1 MIKVERSIQ
10 LNWTLSSTAFEDI
23 NKNSFVNYS
32 RPLSS
37 SVRAVNTMVAADE
50 EMRFLLPTILGV
62 SPESKDA
69 NWLDVVSNYWHN
81 FSLEVPMG
89 GKKFNTSLV
98 FDMTNM
104 IRKEYINE
112 VLNLL
117 PKTKKVAIDGTEPK
131 EFREVDLTFDD
142 KEKAFA
148 DYVMKNVKEDMLYR
162 YARPENIEEYLAWRF
177 CLISS
182 VVGNSPDE
190 MIKEGSNDELRS
202 TRIKF
207 YMIDENEIIKRKER
221 LNKLRDKAIMN
232 YAKVLGSKEA
242 DVDTLLIALDQVSSL
257 KDLKDLSLGD
267 KRNLIYEVCNS
278 NPQHFNGIFDSKIL
292 SDIAEVKKFVMAG
305 LIRNIS
311 NTTIYTD
318 ADNVTQILGNTFD
331 EVITYF
337 ANTVNQAYVNDLK
350 LKLKSYM
357 K

>member
-1 MIKVERSIQ
+1 MIKIERSIQ

-50 EMRFLLPTILGV
+50 EMRFNLPTILGV

-81 FSLEVPMG
+81 FSLEIPMG
-89 GKKFNTSLV
+89 GKKFNTSLI
-98 FDMTNM
+98 FDLSDP
-104 IRKEYINE
+104 IRKEYIKDILDNY
-112 VLNLL
+112 L
-117 PKTKKVAIDGTEPK
+117 PKTKKVAVEGDEK
-131 EFREVDLTFDD
+131 ETKDVDLSIAD
-142 KEKAFA
+142 KEKAFVE
-148 DYVMKNVKEDMLYR
+148 YVMKNVKENMLYR
-162 YARPENIEEYLAWRF
+162 YCRPENIEEYLAWRF

-190 MIKEGSNDELRS
+190 MVKEGSNDELRS

-207 YMIDENEIIKRKER
+207 YMIDEGEIVKRKDR

-232 YAKVLGSKEA
+232 YAKVLSSKEA
-242 DVDTLLIALDQVSSL
+242 DVDTLLVALDLVSSL
-257 KDLKDLSLGD
+257 KDLKDLSISD
-267 KRNLIYEVCNS
+267 KRSAIYDVCNS
-278 NPQHFNGIFDSKIL
+278 NPERFNATYDSKVL
-292 SDIAEVKKFVMAG
+292 SDIAEIKKYVMAG
-305 LIRNIS
+305 LIRNIT

-331 EVITYF
+331 EVLTYF
-337 ANTVNQAYVNDLK
+337 ANTVNQAYVNDLR